1 MQFLPGEMRAF
12 RLSLPP
18 AFLFCRFK
26 ESTMTR
32 VAAAILSVGLGIS
45 ARAQTVNVSYSY
57 NDHPLIILPAAAN
70 VATVAQIAVPAGLTI
85 SNVTVQVNIQYP
97 NVGDLVVAL
106 FSAQG
111 TRTVLLSNNCN
122 GLANVNTT
130 FNDAAPSKFSDFC
143 PQEAGRGP
151 FRGEQPLAN
160 SRGEFAGGYW
170 QLVVQNTRSNA
181 SSGVLL
187 GFTLNITGTP
197 VTQPNFNAASV
208 VNAASGVADGVVAP
222 GELIAIFGVG
232 LGPQQGVSG
241 DPTHLPTSL
250 AGTTVTFDGA
260 PAPIL
265 YASYYQ
271 VNVQVPYSVKPGT
284 TTQMK
289 LQSTGGVTGNVPM
302 DVLSSAVGLFT
313 AQSNGAGQVLAVN
326 GDGTVNSISNPAA
339 PGSYVSLYATGLGA
353 VTPPVDAGIPAPSTP
368 LSTIT
373 GNIAVIV
380 GGLSAPVTF
389 AGLAPGFTGLYQI
402 NIQLPSTLGPGARRV
417 FIVAANGYASQPG
430 AFIQVR

>member
-1 MQFLPGEMRAF
+1 M
-12 RLSLPP
+12 P
-18 AFLFCRFK
+18 A
-26 ESTMTR
+26 
-32 VAAAILSVGLGIS
+32 S
-45 ARAQTVNVSYSY
+45 ANVS
-57 NDHPLIILPAAAN
+57 
-70 VATVAQIAVPAGLTI
+70 TVAQIAVPAGLTI
-85 SNVTVQVNIQYP
+85 GSVTVQVNIQYP

-130 FNDAAPSKFSDFC
+130 FNDAAATKFSDFC

-170 QLVVQNTRSNA
+170 RLVVQNTKSN
-181 SSGVLL
+181 SNTGVLL
-187 GFTLNITGTP
+187 GFTVNITGTP
-197 VTQPNFNAASV
+197 VTQPNFNASTI
-208 VNAASGVADGVVAP
+208 VNAASGVAGGVVAP
-222 GELIAIFGVG
+222 GELITIFGVG
-232 LGPQQGVSG
+232 LGPQQGVAA
-241 DPTHLPTSL
+241 DPAHLPTSL

-271 VNVQVPYSVKPGT
+271 VNVQVPYSLAPGT
-284 TTQMK
+284 TTQVK
-289 LQSTGGVTGNVPM
+289 LQSSGGTTGNVAM

-313 AQSNGAGQVLAVN
+313 AQSKGAGQVLAVN
-326 GDGTVNSISNPAA
+326 ADGTVNSISNPAA
-339 PGSYVSLYATGLGA
+339 AGSYISLYATGLGA
-353 VTPPVDAGIPAPSTP
+353 VTPPMNAGVPAPSSP
-368 LSTIT
+368 LSTVN
-373 GNIAVIV
+373 GNIAVVV

-402 NIQLPSTLGPGARRV
+402 NIQLPSTLASGARRV
-417 FIVAANGYASQPG
+417 FIVAGNGYASQPG